1 MRAERVFRAD
11 ASAAKNL
18 PQLMRKKAAL
28 AHNCCAVTL
37 AREDRMVLKFAL
49 IATPRVIG
57 ARAANS
63 GFPLG

>member
-1 MRAERVFRAD
+1 
-11 ASAAKNL
+11 
-18 PQLMRKKAAL
+18 MRKKAAL